1 MDQVEG
7 FVEGCTGPWDVE
19 EYFNG
24 ISEGVKKEYAV
35 ANAARAKGFDP
46 LDKVEIP
53 LAMTMAEKSV
63 GLVSTIYPDLPIQ
76 EITKRMLELE
86 VEYGQLDTTVSF
98 VIAREIAE
106 EKFCK
111 FKDQL
116 EAIDAGIRIGFA
128 YITLGVVASPIEGYT
143 GIDIGKTRD
152 GKEYFIANFS
162 GPIRSAGTTATCV
175 VFMLIDYLR
184 EHFGYAKYDPDEKE
198 IKRYVTENTDYHER
212 VTNLQYF
219 PTEEEMEFLAK
230 NLPIQISGD
239 PTEKREVSNYK
250 DLPRV
255 PTNFIRGGMCLA
267 FSEGLAQKA
276 AKGLKRL
283 GSPKK
288 AGLKCTGWDWLEDYL
303 ELHKKREGGS
313 GDVVAT
319 YIKDLVAGRPVY
331 GHPSKSGGFRFRYG
345 RSRAAGFSAVS
356 IHPATM
362 GITNGFLSHGTQLKI
377 EKPTKGCIITACDS
391 IDGPVVKMNDGSV
404 KRVYDLEDA
413 KKIYKDVEEII
424 YLGDLLFPLGDVM
437 DRNAELPKP
446 GYVDEWWE
454 LELKKS
460 LEITGGKVK
469 DYYSNR
475 REVDLDLAMDL
486 SKKYSV
492 PLHPDHIF
500 YWNQISL
507 EEFSSLLSWMG
518 GAVWRG
524 EKDGKLLLPWGSSVR
539 EEFGIGKR
547 ALELLAVEHRVVLDN
562 VVVSDDARALLVNLG
577 IGFLKEGEGIKD
589 SIEKIR
595 EKLKNEVLET
605 VDSLSSFKIKDKAGD
620 FIGTRMGRP
629 EKAKLRKLTG
639 SPNVLFPISEQGG
652 RFRSVQTAAEVGYI
666 KAQWPLF
673 VCGCGNETIYP
684 SCEKC
689 GKKTKRQYFCKECD
703 KLTDKRCE
711 EHERPTAY
719 TFRKVDSKY
728 YFEDAVEKLGYKSY
742 EVPPLIKGVR
752 GTSSADHDFEP
763 LAKGI
768 LRAKF
773 NLAVNKDGTIRY
785 DGTEIPLTHF
795 KPKEIRTSVEK
806 LKGLGYKTDI
816 EGKPL
821 EGEDQVLEL
830 RPHDIVLPSC
840 PDTLDE
846 KADDVFFNI
855 ANFVDEEL
863 EKFYGLPRYYN
874 LKSSEDLVG
883 QFVVC
888 MAPHNCAGVIGRII
902 GFNKMQGLTASPYMH
917 AAMRRDCDGDE
928 AAVMMLMDVLINF
941 SRKFLPSHRGGT
953 QDAPLVLN
961 ARIRAGEV
969 DDQILTFEVSDYY
982 PLEVYE
988 LAEQRKHSSECKI
1001 ETVQDRLVAG
1011 TSPFVC
1017 TGFTHDS
1024 KDLNEGI
1031 LNGAYKILPT
1041 MKDKVNG
1048 QMELVSKIRAVD
1060 TEDVARLIIERHFIR
1075 DIRGNLRK
1083 FAQQQFRCVACNE
1096 KFRRTPLSGICTK
1109 CGGKIIFTISE
1120 GSIKKYL
1127 DPAMD
1132 LAVNYN
1138 ISPYTKEGME
1148 LTRMYIE
1155 SIFGRDKEKQESM
1168 EKWF

>member
-1 MDQVEG
+1 MEISEKCNWNVEG
-7 FVEGCTGPWDVE
+7 
-19 EYFNG
+19 YFDK
-24 ISEGVKKEYAV
+24 ISEGGKKEYGV
-35 ANAARAKGFDP
+35 ANAARAKGLDP
-46 LDKVEIP
+46 EDHVEIP

-63 GLVSTIYPDLPIQ
+63 GLITTIYPDLPIV

-86 VEYGQLDTTVSF
+86 EEFGQLDTSVSF
-98 VIAREIAE
+98 AIAREIAE

-116 EAIDAGIRIGFA
+116 EAIDAGIRVGFA

-175 VFMLIDYLR
+175 VLMLIDYLR
-184 EHFGYAKYDPDEKE
+184 DHFGYAKYDPSDQE

-219 PTEEEMEFLAK
+219 PTEEEMTFLAK

-250 DLPRV
+250 DLERV
-255 PTNFIRGGMCLA
+255 PSNFIRGGMCLT

-276 AKGLKRL
+276 AKGVKRL
-283 GSPKK
+283 QSPKK
-288 AGLKCTGWDWLEDYL
+288 AGMKCEGFDFLDEYL
-303 ELHKKREGGS
+303 EIHAKREKGS

-331 GHPSKSGGFRFRYG
+331 GHPSRAGGFRFRYG
-345 RSRAAGFSAVS
+345 RSRVAGFSAVS

-377 EKPTKGCIITACDS
+377 EKPTKGCIITSCDS
-391 IDGPVVKMNDGSV
+391 IDGPIVKLKNGSV
-404 KRVYDLEDA
+404 KRINDFEKSKDIYDE
-413 KKIYKDVEEII
+413 VEEII
-424 YLGDLLFPLGDVM
+424 YLGDILFPLSDVI
-437 DRNAELPKP
+437 DRNAELLKP
-446 GYVDEWWE
+446 GYVEEWWE
-454 LELKKS
+454 LELKKKLDVTGEKISNFYNHIRKVPLRKAMEISERYS
-460 LEITGGKVK
+460 L
-469 DYYSNR
+469 
-475 REVDLDLAMDL
+475 
-486 SKKYSV
+486 
-492 PLHPDHIF
+492 PLHPMHIF
-500 YWNQISL
+500 YWNQISVDDFYWL
-507 EEFSSLLSWMG
+507 MDWLQN
-518 GAVWRG
+518 AIWRG
-524 EKDGKLLLPWGSSVR
+524 SGENGKLVLPWESSVR
-539 EEFGIGKR
+539 EKFSEAKR
-547 ALELLAVEHRVVLDN
+547 ALEILGIEHDVVFDN
-562 VVVSDDARALLVNLG
+562 VVISRDAEALLVNLG
-577 IGFLKEGEGIKD
+577 FEFIGDGTVLKEEVGRIISNKESLSKED
-589 SIEKIR
+589 
-595 EKLKNEVLET
+595 VLEI
-605 VDSLSSFKIKDKAGD
+605 VDSLSKYLIKDKAGD

-639 SPNVLFPISEQGG
+639 SPSVLFPISDQGG
-652 RFRSVQTAAEVGYI
+652 RLRSVQAAVNVGYI
-666 KAQWPLF
+666 KSQWPLF
-673 VCGCGNETIYP
+673 HCECGNESIY
-684 SCEKC
+684 STCDKC
-689 GKKTKRQYFCKECD
+689 GKKTVRKYYCRDCSKVMDEP
-703 KLTDKRCE
+703 CE
-711 EHERPTAY
+711 EHGSNAY
-719 TFRKVDSKY
+719 TFRSIDSKH
-728 YFEDAVEKLGYKSY
+728 YFKKAMELIGYKSY
-742 EVPPLIKGVR
+742 EVPPLIKGIR
-752 GTSSADHDFEP
+752 GTSSEDHDFEN

-768 LRAKF
+768 LRSKY
-773 NLAVNKDGTIRY
+773 NLCVNKDGTIRY

-795 KPKEIRTSVEK
+795 KPVEIGTSVEK
-806 LKGLGYKTDI
+806 LKELGYVQDI
-816 EGKPL
+816 YGEIL
-821 EGEDQVLEL
+821 EMEDQILEL
-830 RPHDIVLPSC
+830 RPHDVVLPSC
-840 PDTLDE
+840 PVTHDE

-874 LKSSEDLVG
+874 LKSKEDLVG
-883 QFVVC
+883 QLVAC
-888 MAPHNCAGVIGRII
+888 MAPHNCAGVIGRIV
-902 GFNKMQGLTASPYMH
+902 GFNHLQGLTASPYMH

-928 AAVMMLMDVLINF
+928 AAVMMLMDVLLNF

-961 ARIRAGEV
+961 AHIRAGEV
-969 DDQILTFEVSDYY
+969 DDQILTFELSDHY

-1011 TSPFVC
+1011 TSPFTC

-1024 KDLNEGI
+1024 SNFNLGV

-1041 MKDKVNG
+1041 MKDKVG
-1048 QMELVSKIRAVD
+1048 SQMELVGKIRAVD

-1096 KFRRTPLSGICTK
+1096 KFRRPPLSGICTNCK
-1109 CGGKIIFTISE
+1109 GKIIFTISE

-1127 DPAMD
+1127 DPALD
-1132 LAVNYN
+1132 LAENYN
-1138 ISPYTKEGME
+1138 IAAYTKEGIE
-1148 LTRMYIE
+1148 LTKMYIE
-1155 SIFGRDKEKQESM
+1155 SIFGKDNEKQVELK
-1168 EKWF
+1168 KWF